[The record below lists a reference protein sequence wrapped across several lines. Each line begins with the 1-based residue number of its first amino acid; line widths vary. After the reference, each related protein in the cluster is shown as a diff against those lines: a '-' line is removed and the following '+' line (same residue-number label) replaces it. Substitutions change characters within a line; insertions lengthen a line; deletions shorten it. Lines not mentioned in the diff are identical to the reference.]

1 MYIYRQPMEIVKAFN
16 TNSLHTEIIIKGTIN
31 EPLFRASDVGV
42 VLEMGNIRSSINDFD
57 NTEKVIYTIETQG
70 GTQQV
75 TFLTEK
81 GLYKILFRSRKAIA
95 EQFQNWVCEV
105 IKEIRL
111 NGVYD
116 LQKELEKK
124 QIQIQQVENNVKQ
137 EYETKL
143 KQQQILDREQILLKE
158 FATSGS
164 LFYIIKIK
172 TLENGQYI
180 VKIGE
185 SRKGVLDRYKEHKS
199 KYDECLLLDC
209 FSVNRSKDFETF
221 IKEHNQIRP
230 NKVTDLVSHEKEQ
243 ELFLVGKNL
252 TYKMLLDII
261 NQNIKYF
268 NDDGAYKLELEN
280 QNLKLMLEMK
290 QDSNNNI
297 LIQELTKTIN
307 TLNNKIDNLEKQN
320 KEILEKLNTQQTK
333 TTTGFNQQL
342 PTIGPRLQKI
352 NPETN
357 QLVKVYETV
366 TEAMNENKNIKRPS
380 IMKSIQENTIY
391 CGYRWLLVERNLD
404 PNIIHNIEPTKV
416 TKLQNLGYIAKL
428 NSDKT
433 KILNVYLDRKTA
445 SLENGYI
452 SSSALDNP
460 VKNNTLTK
468 GFYYCLYNN
477 CDKEL
482 TTNYENDNGKPVLY
496 KEGVG
501 QFDENNKLI
510 REFNCKYDCIRSLN
524 MSDKT
529 LAKTLDK
536 DIKYNG
542 YYYKSLGSKLFI

>member
-1 MYIYRQPMEIVKAFN
+1 MEIVKAFT
-16 TNSLHTEIIIKGTIN
+16 TNNLHTEIIIKGTIN
-31 EPLFRASDVGV
+31 DPLFRASDIGQI
-42 VLEMGNIRSSINDFD
+42 LDMTNIRTNIQNFD

-111 NGVYD
+111 NGVYN

-124 QIQIQQVENNVKQ
+124 QLQIQQVENNVKQ

-158 FATSGS
+158 FAISGS

-172 TLENGQYI
+172 TLENGEYI

-185 SRKGVLDRYKEHKS
+185 SRRGVLDRYKEHKS

-221 IKEHNQIRP
+221 IKEHNQIKP
-230 NKVTDLVSHEKEQ
+230 NKVTDLAGHEKEQ

-268 NDDGAYKLELEN
+268 NDDCAYKLELEN

-290 QDSNNNI
+290 QDNNSNI
-297 LIQELTKTIN
+297 LIQELTKTIT

-460 VKNNTLTK
+460 VKNNTLAK

-477 CDKEL
+477 CNKEL

>member
-1 MYIYRQPMEIVKAFN
+1 MEIVKAFN